1 LVGIFLLQD
10 VLCVAQ
16 GLLQHSAGRGGLQP
30 VPRGLYTGA
39 VRLRWLPTGRK
50 RTPPSVRLAIVFT
63 ILPYQ
68 YQF

>member
-1 LVGIFLLQD
+1 MLSSFCPLYSP
-10 VLCVAQ
+10 CTAC
-16 GLLQHSAGRGGLQP
+16 SMAGQP

-39 VRLRWLPTGRK
+39 VRLRRLPTGRK

-68 YQF
+68 SQL

>member
-1 LVGIFLLQD
+1 M
-10 VLCVAQ
+10 
-16 GLLQHSAGRGGLQP
+16 AGQP